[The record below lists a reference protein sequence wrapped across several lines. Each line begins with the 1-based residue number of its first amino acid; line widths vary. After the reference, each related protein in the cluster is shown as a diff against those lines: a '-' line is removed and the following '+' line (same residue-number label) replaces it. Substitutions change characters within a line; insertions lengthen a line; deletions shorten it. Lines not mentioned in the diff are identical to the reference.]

1 MGDSIAK
8 RAVTE
13 WFLYFVLT
21 EEIPSDEDE
30 VNENQQ
36 QQQLASPP
44 GRSGAED
51 DDEDDYWDDDGFEG
65 TPLEEYSTPLDFDNG
80 EDEYLFFTS
89 TLLRMLLHLSTG
101 FNMYTHTPLDRR
113 LLFTRQDSRTLMQ
126 LGTTRWWLHWVK
138 TKKNS
143 CRRSTTSHNREVPA
157 PRASEETQWSV
168 NTCQKSRARLV
179 LAWVMVSGV
188 VFTLL
193 EATSSSYSVLF
204 LKTCSLCFFGTYSC
218 TVTKPLTLNSD
229 LFLVSKLVNYTH
241 MYLFISVSLLL
252 LKPNPE
258 PSLNP
263 STEPSPD
270 PGPKSRPTLALNPA
284 LTQAAEVSFLLFS

>member
-89 TLLRMLLHLSTG
+89 TLLRMFLHLSTG
-101 FNMYTHTPLDRR
+101 FNMYTHTHPLTDGFFSHARTPELWCSLVPLADGSTEWRPKKTAAGDLQHLTTEKSQRQGPVRR
-113 LLFTRQDSRTLMQ
+113 L
-126 LGTTRWWLHWVK
+126 
-138 TKKNS
+138 
-143 CRRSTTSHNREVPA
+143 
-157 PRASEETQWSV
+157 
-168 NTCQKSRARLV
+168 
-179 LAWVMVSGV
+179 SG
-188 VFTLL
+188 
-193 EATSSSYSVLF
+193 
-204 LKTCSLCFFGTYSC
+204 
-218 TVTKPLTLNSD
+218 
-229 LFLVSKLVNYTH
+229 
-241 MYLFISVSLLL
+241 
-252 LKPNPE
+252 
-258 PSLNP
+258 
-263 STEPSPD
+263 
-270 PGPKSRPTLALNPA
+270 
-284 LTQAAEVSFLLFS
+284 Q